1 MRLVLI
7 LRQIILL
14 FVLIK
19 DIFRPTEVETLLGD
33 SSKAKDQLNWQPKI
47 SFQELVSEMMSA
59 DLQEAKKD
67 KLCEEKG
74 FSIFNHH
81 E

>member
-1 MRLVLI
+1 
-7 LRQIILL
+7 
-14 FVLIK
+14 
-19 DIFRPTEVETLLGD
+19 
-33 SSKAKDQLNWQPKI
+33 
-47 SFQELVSEMMSA
+47 MMSA